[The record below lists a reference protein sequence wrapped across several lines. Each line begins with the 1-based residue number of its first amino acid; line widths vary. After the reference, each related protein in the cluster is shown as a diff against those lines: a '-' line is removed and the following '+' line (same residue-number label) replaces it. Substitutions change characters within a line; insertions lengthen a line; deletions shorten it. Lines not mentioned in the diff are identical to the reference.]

1 MENQVENTISN
12 LKHLLSICNDGKE
25 GYKNAAE
32 NVESSELKALMHT
45 YSIQR
50 AEFAAAL
57 KTNIQQCGGDPD
69 NSDGGPLGAIHR
81 TWIDI
86 KAALTSNE
94 NKAVLDA
101 CITGEKA
108 ALEAYDK
115 ALADESLSVQ
125 TKDLLMQ
132 QRTGIQESLRNVENL
147 DQQFAS

>member
-1 MENQVENTISN
+1 MENQAENTVSN

-32 NVESSELKALMHT
+32 NVESAELKALMHT

-50 AEFAAAL
+50 AEYAAAL

-69 NSDGGPLGAIHR
+69 NSEGGPLGVLHR

-115 ALADESLSVQ
+115 ALADESLSTQ
-125 TKDLLMQ
+125 TKELLTQ
-132 QRTGIQESLRNVENL
+132 QRMGIQESLRNVESL
-147 DQQFAS
+147 EHQFAS